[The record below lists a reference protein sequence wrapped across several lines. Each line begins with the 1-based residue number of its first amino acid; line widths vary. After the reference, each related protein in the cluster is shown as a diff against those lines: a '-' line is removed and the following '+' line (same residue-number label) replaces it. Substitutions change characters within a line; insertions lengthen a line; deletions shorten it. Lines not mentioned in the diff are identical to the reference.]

1 MSHDSK
7 GIPDGRHS
15 PNFPGLENARE
26 VVASSSQAV
35 LESVESLNDLWGRV
49 TGRSARLADV
59 LAAAATTWET
69 YYNVAMDLMRL
80 PFGAR
85 DSGRPG
91 WAIFH
96 VPYGQD
102 SPATV
107 DVPLSR
113 SYDDSST
120 KLHQTEIQQ
129 LGGGEAISADYY
141 HAQLVDKGRTLQ
153 VQMMNLKERRPEIGD
168 YIGLVTVPTA
178 TAPLAVVMVTVRPP
192 DAPVAA
198 KKKRNR

>member
-7 GIPDGRHS
+7 GIPDGRQS

-26 VVASSSQAV
+26 LIASSSQAV
-35 LESVESLNDLWGRV
+35 LDSVESLNDLWARV
-49 TGRSARLADV
+49 TGRSARLSDV
-59 LAAAATTWET
+59 LATAATAWET
-69 YYNVAMDLMRL
+69 YYNVALDLLRL

-85 DSGRPG
+85 DSERPG

-113 SYDDSST
+113 SYEGIQ
-120 KLHQTEIQQ
+120 LHQTEIQQ
-129 LGGGEAISADYY
+129 LGGGDAISADYY
-141 HAQLVDKGRTLQ
+141 YAQLVDKGRTLQ
-153 VQMMNLKERRPEIGD
+153 VQMMNLKERRPAIGD

-192 DAPVAA
+192 DAPVDA
-198 KKKRNR
+198 KKKRRR

>member
-1 MSHDSK
+1 MSQRK

-26 VVASSSQAV
+26 VIASSSQAV
-35 LESVESLNDLWGRV
+35 LESVESLNDLWGRI
-49 TGRSARLADV
+49 TGRSARMTDV
-59 LAAAATTWET
+59 LAAAATTWEA

-96 VPYGQD
+96 VTFGQYA
-102 SPATV
+102 PATV

-113 SYDDSST
+113 SYDDGSAN
-120 KLHQTEIQQ
+120 LHQTDIQQ
-129 LGGGEAISADYY
+129 LGGSVSLPADCY
-141 HAQLVDKGRTLQ
+141 HAQLVDKGRTLE
-153 VQMMNLKERRPEIGD
+153 VQLSSLQQWKPPVGD

-178 TAPLAVVMVTVRPP
+178 TAPLAVVMVS
-192 DAPVAA
+192 VANKTSA
-198 KKKRNR
+198 R